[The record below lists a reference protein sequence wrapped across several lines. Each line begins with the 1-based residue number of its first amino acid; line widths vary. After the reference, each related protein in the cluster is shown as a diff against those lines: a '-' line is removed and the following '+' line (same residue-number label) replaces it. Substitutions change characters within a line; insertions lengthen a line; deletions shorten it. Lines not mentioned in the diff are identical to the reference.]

1 MGGLLLFYQHCISI
15 YIYIYIFAGIGSILI
30 KLVCIWLYIYIDFLN
45 DHCVRISISGCLAVC
60 ELEHGPF
67 IDGL

>member
-15 YIYIYIFAGIGSILI
+15 YIYICRYRFYPHKTSVYMAI
-30 KLVCIWLYIYIDFLN
+30 YIYIDFLN